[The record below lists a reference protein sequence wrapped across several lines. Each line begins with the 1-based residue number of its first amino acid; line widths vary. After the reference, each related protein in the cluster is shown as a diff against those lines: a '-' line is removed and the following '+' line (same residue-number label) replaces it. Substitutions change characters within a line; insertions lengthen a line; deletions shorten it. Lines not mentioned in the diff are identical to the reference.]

1 MSVFTKSR
9 TKASSRRQIALRG
22 VEADVLLLPA
32 NESRAVLRVSALNFE
47 LKSEAEQDALIDTYQ
62 SFLNSLATDLQILV
76 RVRELDM
83 DKYVAD
89 FSRRGE
95 LETDPVYK
103 KQAAQY
109 VKFVS
114 QLVTTNKILTR
125 HFYVV
130 VPLSAESDFSLVCEQ
145 LATSVDIVSKGLARM
160 GLHSRRLK
168 SLELLEL
175 FYSFYSPL
183 DAKRQPLTSTTLQL
197 LSAGYR

>member
-130 VPLSAESDFSLVCEQ
+130 VPLSAESDFSLVREQ

>member
-95 LETDPVYK
+95 LEADPVYK

-130 VPLSAESDFSLVCEQ
+130 VPLSAESDFSLVREQ